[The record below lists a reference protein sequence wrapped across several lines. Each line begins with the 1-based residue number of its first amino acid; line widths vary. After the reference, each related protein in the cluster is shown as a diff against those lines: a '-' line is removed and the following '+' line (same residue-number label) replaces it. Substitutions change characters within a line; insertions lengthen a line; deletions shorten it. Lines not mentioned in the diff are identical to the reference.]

1 MKSIFSY
8 LWNVNKKRYIVTFL
22 LFVLIEAVLFSQMI
36 VRKSDAAIN
45 RQEGIFGI
53 IMVIFLFYVI
63 YMFLQTMKSYSRL
76 LTNPMLRLTAISGKQ
91 YVFSMLIFSYITM
104 TIWYGIC
111 GVLFYVSYVLA
122 FPTTSV
128 YVEAK
133 EIMQAGIMNNL
144 IYAVSD
150 LFDFLFVVLQ
160 ILLVITLVKLLTKKK
175 KAQNILIVIISL
187 VVNITITLAITLLG
201 KLAPAFQ
208 GLRRVEYRSESK
220 SLFIEMFQENGFN
233 IFNISFMVIVSA
245 LIIYVIAYIIDK
257 KLEV

>member
-1 MKSIFSY
+1 MKSVLSY

-22 LFVLIEAVLFSQMI
+22 FFVLIEAVLFSQMI
-36 VRKSDAAIN
+36 VRKSGAAIS

-53 IMVIFLFYVI
+53 IMIIFFFYIV
-63 YMFLQTMKSYSRL
+63 YMFIQTMKSYSRL

-91 YVFSMLIFSYITM
+91 YVISMLIFSFIAM
-104 TIWYGIC
+104 AIWYGIC
-111 GVLFYVSYVLA
+111 GILFYVSYVLA

-133 EIMQAGIMNNL
+133 EIMQVGIINNL
-144 IYAVSD
+144 IYTISD
-150 LFDFLFVVLQ
+150 VFEFLFSVLQ
-160 ILLVITLVKLLTKKK
+160 IILVITLVKLLTKKK
-175 KAQNILIVIISL
+175 KAQNILIVIIFL
-187 VVNITITLAITLLG
+187 VINIAITLATTLLG

-208 GLRRVEYRSESK
+208 VLRRVEYHSESK
-220 SLFIEMFQENGFN
+220 SLFINMFQENGFN
-233 IFNISFMVIVSA
+233 IFNISFMVMVSA

>member
-1 MKSIFSY
+1 MKSVLSY

-22 LFVLIEAVLFSQMI
+22 FFVLIEAVLFSQMI
-36 VRKSDAAIN
+36 VRKSDAAIS

-53 IMVIFLFYVI
+53 IMIIFFFYIV
-63 YMFLQTMKSYSRL
+63 YMFIQTMKSYSRL

-91 YVFSMLIFSYITM
+91 YVISMLIFSFIAM
-104 TIWYGIC
+104 AIWYGIC
-111 GVLFYVSYVLA
+111 GILFYVSYVLA

-133 EIMQAGIMNNL
+133 EIMQVGIINNL
-144 IYAVSD
+144 IYTISD
-150 LFDFLFVVLQ
+150 LFEFLFSVLQ
-160 ILLVITLVKLLTKKK
+160 IILVITLVKLLTKKK
-175 KAQNILIVIISL
+175 KAQNILIVIIFL
-187 VVNITITLAITLLG
+187 VINIVITLATTLLG

-208 GLRRVEYRSESK
+208 VLRRVEYHSESK
-220 SLFIEMFQENGFN
+220 SLFINMFQENGFN
-233 IFNISFMVIVSA
+233 IFNISFMVMVSA